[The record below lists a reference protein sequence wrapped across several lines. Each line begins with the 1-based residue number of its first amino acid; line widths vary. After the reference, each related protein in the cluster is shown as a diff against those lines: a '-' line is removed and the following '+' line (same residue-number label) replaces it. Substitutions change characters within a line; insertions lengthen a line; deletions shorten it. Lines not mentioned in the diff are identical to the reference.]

1 MKKDEYSQDEIFTY
15 DKLKKIL
22 DETIGKTLGEVD
34 KNHVFDRT
42 KDNPKIT
49 GIAGDVIKQSVL
61 GYSANSDNHPDILV
75 DGKKVEVKTTGIR
88 FSKKKGNTELYEA
101 KEPMS
106 ITAVSPKQIVKE
118 EFYSSHFWHKLIH
131 LLIIYYLYDSNER
144 VEAKEYANFVLK
156 GYEFHKFNDED
167 IQILKNDWETVR
179 NFIIKIQKCCP
190 DNPELQ
196 YPRISFELR
205 DKLMYIDTAP
215 KWPNPP
221 RFRLKRSAV
230 TAMVQSYFNNAQFEE
245 LKEHLN
251 SFSEFDQKLHDL
263 TMKYQGKTIAELIN
277 IFGISV
283 PDINKLNKAI
293 SEQIVV
299 RMFDGKSSKINKID
313 LFAKVGIIAKTIC
326 LSSKGGRTEDTKLFP
341 IDFSEL
347 ENTDIEFEDSSIYD
361 YFMNHQVLCI
371 IFEEKNKEQNFK
383 ENKFKGFK
391 RISYDYNFIN
401 TEVRHTWEDLRI
413 LILNKGLRE
422 TPELKKDGTKKINP
436 NGLEATS
443 INFPK
448 SCDHVVFV
456 RGGGIDSSVK
466 PYCIQGIH
474 MYRQYIWIKG
484 KYMVDRLKKTDLI

>member
-1 MKKDEYSQDEIFTY
+1 MIESFAFNWSENSKTVRHRILDDVGAPVDGAFACEHSSAGQGQIIVFGHGTFGIDVFMAIGIDSGNLLAASEIF
-15 DKLKKIL
+15 
-22 DETIGKTLGEVD
+22 E
-34 KNHVFDRT
+34 
-42 KDNPKIT
+42 
-49 GIAGDVIKQSVL
+49 
-61 GYSANSDNHPDILV
+61 
-75 DGKKVEVKTTGIR
+75 
-88 FSKKKGNTELYEA
+88 FSNL
-101 KEPMS
+101 
-106 ITAVSPKQIVKE
+106 IFCQIVM
-118 EFYSSHFWHKLIH
+118 LIDIA
-131 LLIIYYLYDSNER
+131 LRDVLQRNRVLIDRCRLNRIDDSVHHEAGIL
-144 VEAKEYANFVLK
+144 EAKEYANFVLK

-179 NFIIKIQKCCP
+179 NFIIKIQKCYP

-263 TMKYQGKTIAELIN
+263 TMKYQGKTIADLIS
-277 IFGISV
+277 IFGIPV

-391 RISYDYNFIN
+391 RISYDYDFIN
-401 TEVRHTWEDLRI
+401 TEVRHTWEDLRN
-413 LILNKGLRE
+413 LILKKGLRE

-466 PYCIQGIH
+466 PCCIQGIH